1 MQAYQ
6 VAPGLWR
13 WTGWHAEWKHEVG
26 CVYFET
32 EQQVCVFDPLVPPE
46 DATRFWA
53 ALDRDVQL
61 VAGPV
66 NVLLTVFFHARST
79 RELVERYGARLWAP
93 ARGRAAVE
101 RRAGAVTDPFRP
113 GDPLPAG
120 VEAFGAGRGS
130 EVVYWIPEH
139 RALIAGDVLLGG
151 QTGELRL
158 CPESWLPA
166 GTGHV
171 ELRRVLQPLLEL
183 DVQAVIVSHGEPV
196 VDGAADALRS
206 VLVVR
211 PPVTSRRPRR
221 P

>member
-1 MQAYQ
+1 MQAHEL
-6 VAPGLWR
+6 APGLWR
-13 WTGWHAEWKHEVG
+13 WTGWHADWKHEVG
-26 CVYFET
+26 CVYYET

-46 DATRFWA
+46 DSERFWA
-53 ALDRDVQL
+53 ALDRDVQR

-66 NVLLTVFFHARST
+66 HVLLTVFLHARST
-79 RELVERYGARLWAP
+79 CELVERYGARLWAP
-93 ARGRAAVE
+93 SRGRAAVE

-120 VEAFGAGRGS
+120 VEALGSGRAS

-139 RALIAGDVLLGG
+139 LAVVAGDALLGDES
-151 QTGELRL
+151 GELRL
-158 CPESWLPA
+158 CPESWLPT

-171 ELRRVLQPLLEL
+171 ELRRALRPLLEL

-196 VDGAADALRS
+196 VDGAGDALRS
-206 VLVVR
+206 VLLK
-211 PPVTSRRPRR
+211 SRRPRH